1 MAILLE
7 FIGPPGAGKTT
18 LLPAAAEALADRGL
32 SVFTVAEAARPFA
45 RRTWPGAAVARLAPK
60 RWRGPLLWQT
70 FYRLSV
76 LDRFRFCAGHKR
88 LLRLVLASQWRR
100 PAAADAR
107 QRRVLY
113 WYFRHAGYY
122 EFLRKRAAPGEV
134 LLFDEGFLHRVVQL
148 FASVV
153 ERPESQTIKPY
164 LDLLPRPDLTI
175 AIMAPAEVCVDR
187 IYSRGLW
194 NRFGDK
200 TPEEVSRFVSHSHR
214 AVTLALDAVV
224 EAGWPVLEVENSA
237 GDPAQAAALLQEKLA
252 RYPLPSG
259 AAPARITGEQAV
271 ENRVQSAAKST
282 AKSAA
287 KSGIRS

>member
-1 MAILLE
+1 
-7 FIGPPGAGKTT
+7 PPGAGKTT
-18 LLPAAAEALADRGL
+18 LLPAAAEALAERGL
-32 SVFTVAEAARPFA
+32 TAYTVNEAARPFA
-45 RRTWPGAAVARLAPK
+45 RRTWLGPAVARLAPE

-76 LDRFRFCAGHKR
+76 LERIRFFAGNKR
-88 LLRLVLASQWRR
+88 LLRLLLASQWRR

-122 EFLRKRAAPGEV
+122 EFLRNRAAPDEV

-153 ERPESQTIKPY
+153 ERPEAQTIKPY
-164 LDLLPRPDLTI
+164 LDLLPQPDLTI

-214 AVTLALDAVV
+214 AVTLALNAAV
-224 EAGWPVLEVENSA
+224 EAGWPVLEIDNSA
-237 GDPAQAAALLQEKLA
+237 GDPAVAAAQLRERLA
-252 RYPLPSG
+252 RYPLPAG
-259 AAPARITGEQAV
+259 ETPAWIAGKRAGENAGESLV
-271 ENRVQSAAKST
+271 
-282 AKSAA
+282 
-287 KSGIRS
+287 RS